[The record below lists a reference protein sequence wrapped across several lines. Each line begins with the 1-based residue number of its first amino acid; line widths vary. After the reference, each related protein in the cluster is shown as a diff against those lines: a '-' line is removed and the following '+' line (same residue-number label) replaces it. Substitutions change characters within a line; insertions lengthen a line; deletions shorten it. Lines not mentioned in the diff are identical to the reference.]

1 MDNLKEKLNIISLA
15 QDRLS
20 TAVSRMDPERF
31 KLPSREGGLSQQ
43 VRELEEAS
51 NDIKEVLE
59 VVDEAYN
66 SINSIL
72 NYDIGEYV
80 RNELEVVRQRYLEQ
94 ETDTAR
100 EAAEL
105 LDEYLE
111 NPDPRLLR
119 AALGWVKSQVPPT
132 EEVYETIEY
141 ETAIIED
148 PEMYVGEEVVETEG
162 EDGELKIVYE
172 VTIQDGEEV
181 RTEILRKITKEP
193 VRKVIRVGTKE
204 LETEEP
210 IEPENPENPAEPVEP
225 ENPEEPIE

>member
-15 QDRLS
+15 KDRLG
-20 TAVSRMDPERF
+20 TAVNRMNSERF
-31 KLPSREGGLSQQ
+31 KLPSKEGSLSQQ
-43 VRELEEAS
+43 LRELEEAS
-51 NDIKEVLE
+51 NDIEEVLE
-59 VVDEAYN
+59 VVNEAYN

-80 RNELEVVRQRYLEQ
+80 SNELEVVRQRYLEE

-105 LDEYLE
+105 LEEYLE
-111 NPDPRLLR
+111 NRDPRLLR
-119 AALGWVKSQVPPT
+119 AVLGWVRSQVPPT
-132 EEVYETIEY
+132 EEIYEAIEY

-148 PEMYVGEEVVETEG
+148 PEMYAGDEVVEIEG
-162 EDGELKIVYE
+162 IEGELKIVYE
-172 VTIQDGEEV
+172 ITIQDEEEV

-204 LETEEP
+204 LEIEEP
-210 IEPENPENPAEPVEP
+210 EETIE
-225 ENPEEPIE
+225 